1 MGSGVTAAPGWKC
14 RRCNQ
19 MQTNHKEPEPG
30 VFFCKDGKEAT
41 RFKRMVV
48 DPTRRPMSVSAEEL
62 NLLHTILT
70 GVQTGRDL
78 RVVVRHRLFRRLAGT
93 VTRMRKKS
101 ADARAAINK
110 GKP

>member
-30 VFFCKDGKEAT
+30 VFLCKDGTEAT

-48 DPTRRPMSVSAEEL
+48 DPTRRPMSVNTREL
-62 NLLHTILT
+62 NLLHIILT
-70 GVQTGRDL
+70 GIQTGSDL
-78 RVVVRHRLFRRLAGT
+78 RVIARHRLLPKLAGK

-101 ADARAAINK
+101 VDARAAINK
-110 GKP
+110 G